1 MGFTDVG
8 LPNLKKLMKLL
19 LMNYLNNQMKL
30 KNYWENKDF

>member
-8 LPNLKKLMKLL
+8 LLNLKKLMKLL

-30 KNYWENKDF
+30 KNCWENKDF